1 MKKLQHGRGFF
12 RAAGGGL
19 CALLCAALLAGCA
32 IPGRAYEPPD
42 PGVQLREEIV
52 AAYLEETRADLRPE
66 DLAYYDDANVTF
78 GAYYGLYNGHAV
90 FSLHDGNFG
99 YTAAIEEIVIDGVY
113 ICTNSDGEAN
123 PLVYLSAEA
132 DSEHRV
138 LSLAVAYERGFFDK
152 SDLRQIARCMRAWQD
167 VNAPGEKYS
176 LTAGEGADFLLEP
189 LPAEARAGTRVTFR
203 TQVVMDADI
212 VAYCNGEKLP
222 SYTSVQEDGQYIAWE
237 FAFIMPAQDCV
248 IDLKVVGGM

>member
-19 CALLCAALLAGCA
+19 CALLCAALLAGCVPA
-32 IPGRAYEPPD
+32 EPPD
-42 PGVQLREEIV
+42 PGAALREEIV
-52 AAYLEETRADLRPE
+52 SAYIEETRADLRPE
-66 DLAYYDDANVTF
+66 SLAHYDDANVIF
-78 GAYYGLYNGHAV
+78 EAYYGLFDGHAV

-99 YTAAIEEIVIDGVY
+99 YTAAIEEIVIDGIY
-113 ICTNSDGEAN
+113 ICTNPSGEAN
-123 PLVYLSAEA
+123 PRVYLSAEA
-132 DSEHRV
+132 DSEQRV
-138 LSLAVAYERGFFDK
+138 LSLAAAYERGFLEK
-152 SDLRQIARCMRAWQD
+152 SDLRQVARQVREWQEWKAQD
-167 VNAPGEKYS
+167 SQRPKYT
-176 LTAGEGADFLLEP
+176 LAAGEGADLLLEP

-203 TQVVMDADI
+203 TQIVMDADI

>member
-1 MKKLQHGRGFF
+1 
-12 RAAGGGL
+12 
-19 CALLCAALLAGCA
+19 
-32 IPGRAYEPPD
+32 
-42 PGVQLREEIV
+42 
-52 AAYLEETRADLRPE
+52 
-66 DLAYYDDANVTF
+66 
-78 GAYYGLYNGHAV
+78 
-90 FSLHDGNFG
+90 
-99 YTAAIEEIVIDGVY
+99 
-113 ICTNSDGEAN
+113 
-123 PLVYLSAEA
+123 
-132 DSEHRV
+132 
-138 LSLAVAYERGFFDK
+138 
-152 SDLRQIARCMRAWQD
+152 MRAWQD

>member
-1 MKKLQHGRGFF
+1 MRSTKNKGRGAF
-12 RAAGGGL
+12 RLAACAL
-19 CALLCAALLAGCA
+19 CASAFALLAGCVPA
-32 IPGRAYEPPD
+32 EPPD
-42 PGVQLREEIV
+42 PGAALREEIV
-52 AAYLEETRADLRPE
+52 SAYIEETRADLRPE
-66 DLAYYDDANVTF
+66 SLAHYDDANVIF
-78 GAYYGLYNGHAV
+78 EAYYGLFDGHAV

-132 DSEHRV
+132 DSERRV

-189 LPAEARAGTRVTFR
+189 LPAAARAGERILFR
-203 TQVVMDADI
+203 TDILMDADI
-212 VAYCNGEKLP
+212 VAYLNGERLP
-222 SYTSVQEDGQYIAWE
+222 AYTPVQEGGDFVAWE
-237 FAFIMPAQDCV
+237 FAFTMPAEDAV
-248 IDLKVVGGM
+248 IDLKVEGGLLPA